1 MIEDDGDITRGMG
14 FVTIYS
20 AYLEGGIDDL
30 LYQLSELE
38 EYVED
43 EQKWPIS
50 RKIKKAQKILKSV
63 KHEVADELLII
74 LTQCKD
80 HFEWR
85 NELVHGRIYSPEY
98 HQANLKSGR
107 PNVPDRKADS
117 AEIYELVNNLDA
129 LNTNLYR
136 PQIFAVRRM
145 LSDHCRQVNK

>member
-1 MIEDDGDITRGMG
+1 MIEDNGDITRGIG
-14 FVTIYS
+14 LITIYS
-20 AYLEGGIDDL
+20 AYLEGRIDDL

-38 EYVED
+38 EYSED

-63 KHEVADELLII
+63 KHEVADELLRI

-98 HQANLKSGR
+98 HQENLKSGR

-117 AEIYELVNNLDA
+117 AEIYLLANNLDT
-129 LNTNLYR
+129 LNINVYR

-145 LSDHCRQVNK
+145 LSEVKERNRR